1 MSVER
6 STEQA
11 DPQSWLAE
19 RDMLALVRVEHAAI
33 ARYGAE
39 IGAEVIAEVRAWAWH
54 HADEVAAADNPG
66 GLLYRVAQSNARR
79 HLRWAK
85 RRAPVELLPNR
96 VVRDRNADLV
106 DLFRSLGALSEPQRI
121 AVVLVHAHGER
132 YEDVARLLGVSTAA
146 VTNHVHRGLKKLRH
160 LMEVDDD

>member
-1 MSVER
+1 MER

-11 DPQSWLAE
+11 SADGWLAE
-19 RDMLALVRVEHAAI
+19 RETVALVRVEHAAI

-39 IGAEVIAEVRAWAWH
+39 IGAEVISEVRAWAWDH
-54 HADEVAAADNPG
+54 VDEVVAADNPA

-85 RRAPVELLPNR
+85 RRAPVELLPEQ
-96 VVRDRNADLV
+96 VVRDRNAELV
-106 DLFRSLGALSEPQRI
+106 DLFRSLGALSEAQRV

-132 YEDVARLLGVSTAA
+132 YDDVARLLGVSTAA

-160 LMEVDDD
+160 LMEVDHD